1 MKGMT
6 GPRPA
11 KVQTEFT
18 DALLTGCGGWS
29 VLGRLAER
37 LGLLNQTAA
46 RHQPPALDSS

>member
-11 KVQTEFT
+11 KVQTGFT
-18 DALLTGCGGWS
+18 DALPAGCGGWS

-37 LGLLNQTAA
+37 LGLLK
-46 RHQPPALDSS
+46 LL